1 MLILSFTWV
10 NHLQQNYIY
19 YENQKIRHVPWSVLG
34 VSKLCICLSVCQPA
48 SQPASLPACLPAC
61 LYVWISWNFCKDK
74 IKPRRVGAFRISTGY
89 HFLKQI
95 RKRLFIWGK
104 TSHLCGISHLRDIS
118 AEWWISRYKNKSF
131 MRINSSHPGEI

>member
-1 MLILSFTWV
+1 MLSFIWV

-19 YENQKIRHVPWSVLG
+19 YENQKIRHVPWSVLR
-34 VSKLCICLSVCQPA
+34 VSMLCIYLSVCLSA
-48 SQPASLPACLPAC
+48 CLPACLSAC

-74 IKPRRVGAFRISTGY
+74 IKARRVGAFRIHTGY

-104 TSHLCGISHLRDIS
+104 TSHLCGISHLSDIS